1 MEVVSYTAKGQRKSN
16 EDFLLYREF
25 SQGESLF
32 LLADGMGGYS
42 YGEIAASLACETI
55 AHTIESNLGKI
66 SAVELIIQAVSD
78 SNNAI
83 LEKRQELAEKMG
95 TTIAGILIE
104 NDTVYYFWLGDVRIY
119 HFRNNKIF
127 FRSTDH
133 SLINEMKQNRQI
145 SAIEIERYKNI
156 VTRHLSGSVQE
167 YEVPVISSNLMTN
180 DMIILCSDGLWQN
193 WDINYLKD
201 LTQEELE
208 NTLSVAETT
217 NNDNYTI
224 IRTLI

>member
-167 YEVPVISSNLMTN
+167 YEVPVISSNLEAN